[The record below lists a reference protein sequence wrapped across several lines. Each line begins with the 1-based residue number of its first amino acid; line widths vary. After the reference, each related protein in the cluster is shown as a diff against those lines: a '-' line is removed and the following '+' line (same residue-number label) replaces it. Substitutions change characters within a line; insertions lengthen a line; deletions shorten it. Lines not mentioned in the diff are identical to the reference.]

1 MKMDKRTMWLWR
13 GISLFCILMAIGA
26 YQTSVL
32 SCILM
37 LVVGVCCLPGT
48 QFILSRH
55 MSTKFRIIV
64 LVVLTV
70 LALTISNAELQVQAE
85 AEAGAGASSVSDP
98 AEESA

>member
-1 MKMDKRTMWLWR
+1 MKMDRRTLWILR
-13 GISLFCILMAIGA
+13 AISFFCILMAIGA
-26 YQTSVL
+26 YRTSLL

-37 LVVGVCCLPGT
+37 LVVGIGCLPGM
-48 QFILSRH
+48 QLILSRH
-55 MSTKFRIIV
+55 MSAKFRIIV